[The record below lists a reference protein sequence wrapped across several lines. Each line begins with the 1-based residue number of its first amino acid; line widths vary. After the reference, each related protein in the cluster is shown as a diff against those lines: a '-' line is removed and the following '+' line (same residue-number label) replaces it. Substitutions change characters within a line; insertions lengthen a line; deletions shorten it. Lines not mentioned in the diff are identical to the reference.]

1 MSLPAHLQ
9 KIKDEVEAVAK
20 SVGLDFFETIF
31 EMVDYDMMNEI
42 ASYGGFPSRYPHWRF
57 GMSYESLSKGYR
69 YGLQKIYELV
79 INNDPCYAYLMDCN
93 QTVDQKMVMAHVY
106 GHSDFF
112 KNNYWFS
119 QTNRKMIDQLANH
132 GTRVQRYMEKHGPDR
147 VEEMID
153 AALSIEDLIDPYSVF
168 SPKGADSIADDEGRI
183 GKIQS
188 KEYMDSFIN
197 PPEFM
202 QAQKERLLEEQK
214 KKETQFPQEPLRD
227 VLLFL
232 MNYAPLRDWERDVL
246 SMIREESYY
255 FAPQAQ
261 TKIMN
266 EGWAT
271 FWHSKIMTEYCLKDA
286 EIIDYADHHSGTV
299 ATQPGQLNPYKMGLD
314 LFRDIEYRWDTGRFG
329 EEYEA
334 CDDLTAKREW
344 NRNLGQGLEKIFE
357 VRKIHNDVTFID
369 TFLTE
374 EFCREHKLFVF
385 AYNEKKG
392 RQEVASREFG
402 KVKQQ
407 LLFQLTNTG
416 RPFIFVEDANF
427 GNRGEL
433 LLAHRHEGLDLD
445 DGMAKKTLINIQRF
459 WRRPVRLRSIRDGKE
474 ILYSFDGTEMAE
486 EETDHK
492 PQPEIFE
499 ELS

>member
-1 MSLPAHLQ
+1 
-9 KIKDEVEAVAK
+9 
-20 SVGLDFFETIF
+20 
-31 EMVDYDMMNEI
+31 
-42 ASYGGFPSRYPHWRF
+42 
-57 GMSYESLSKGYR
+57 
-69 YGLQKIYELV
+69 
-79 INNDPCYAYLMDCN
+79 
-93 QTVDQKMVMAHVY
+93 
-106 GHSDFF
+106 
-112 KNNYWFS
+112 
-119 QTNRKMIDQLANH
+119 
-132 GTRVQRYMEKHGPDR
+132 
-147 VEEMID
+147 
-153 AALSIEDLIDPYSVF
+153 
-168 SPKGADSIADDEGRI
+168 
-183 GKIQS
+183 
-188 KEYMDSFIN
+188 
-197 PPEFM
+197 
-202 QAQKERLLEEQK
+202 
-214 KKETQFPQEPLRD
+214 

-232 MNYAPLRDWERDVL
+232 MHYAPLRDWERDVL

-299 ATQPGQLNPYKMGLD
+299 ATQQGQLNPYKMGLD

-344 NRNLGQGLEKIFE
+344 NRNLGQGLEKIYE

-385 AYNEKKG
+385 AYNEKKA
-392 RQEVASREFG
+392 RNEVATREFA

-407 LLFQLTNTG
+407 LLFQLTNVG

-459 WRRPVRLRSIRDGKE
+459 WRRPVRLRSIRGGKG
-474 ILYSFDGTEMAE
+474 ILYSFDGKEMAE
-486 EETDHK
+486 EEADQN